1 MKYIGMP
8 MWMWV
13 LFSKSFRDKLIS
25 VFGYGAA
32 EAGKISKAA
41 KARYQEIIAGLPE
54 FEKADRF
61 RMNIV
66 NCAML
71 SAFLLGMEKK
81 PDVERLTDY
90 YAQAMMIRPMK
101 WFCRL
106 GGKRKF
112 TDKDIRGMKA
122 TAALNAADR
131 NPYSW
136 NMEFLPYPNGSGYEA
151 RFTKCGICTLMKEL
165 GLYDLVPAMCHL
177 DYTMSEAG
185 GVSDF
190 VRKYTLASGGP
201 YCDCGYRKKGYEKK
215 GLFGWK

>member
-8 MWMWV
+8 MGMWV

-25 VFGYGAA
+25 VFGYRAG

-41 KARYQEIIAGLPE
+41 KARYQAIIAGLPE

-66 NCAML
+66 NCAMF
-71 SAFLLGMEKK
+71 SAFLLSMEKK

-112 TDKDIRGMKA
+112 SDKDIRGMKA

-136 NMEFLPYPNGSGYEA
+136 NMEFLPYPDGRGYEA

-190 VRKYTLASGGP
+190 VREYTLASGGP
-201 YCDCGYRKKGYEKK
+201 YCDCGYKKKTSKYRRISV
-215 GLFGWK
+215 